1 MRFFLSKKNPTDL
14 NPTDLCSPFADL
26 TYTTSWSTG
35 WNNASAVRGSQEVLM
50 RLTLFRT
57 GYGDAEFLTAGAW
70 GKGVDI
76 KGSIFVSVAAS
87 MGCTMYTLE
96 DLALCSLLM

>member
-1 MRFFLSKKNPTDL
+1 MVYSSRVDIETLPKFEASDI
-14 NPTDLCSPFADL
+14 SADP
-26 TYTTSWSTG
+26 YTTSWSTG

-50 RLTLFRT
+50 RLTLLRT

-87 MGCTMYTLE
+87 MGCTMYTLD